1 MNKIG
6 YPMKKSSKRAKSF
19 MYTVL
24 YKSAVLAGRSCNT
37 AADHTVYTTS
47 VAAKNS
53 RSALSTFKKS
63 LTFTVDG
70 KTFTKTVRVLSVSK
84 NPVVVRTVPSKFH
97 PSMFHNF
104 FGKK

>member
-1 MNKIG
+1 
-6 YPMKKSSKRAKSF
+6 MKKSSKRSKTF

-24 YKSAVLAGRSCNT
+24 YKSAVLAGRSCNS

-63 LTFTVDG
+63 LTFTVDTNKG
-70 KTFTKTVRVLSVSK
+70 RKTFTKTVRVLSVSK
-84 NPVVVRTVPSKFH
+84 NPVMVRTVPSKFR
-97 PSMFHNF
+97 PNMFHNF